1 MASELLERDEE
12 LARIAAAVRRARDGF
27 GTLIVVEGPAGMGK
41 TEVLRAA
48 RAAAEAD
55 GLRVLRS
62 RGAELERDFPFGVV
76 RQLFEPA
83 LAEAGAGERA
93 DVLQGPAALAA
104 GALSLPG
111 GEPGAVGPEQGFA
124 VLHGLYW
131 LCANLA
137 TARPLVLAVDDVHWA
152 DAPTLRYLAFLLAR
166 LEELPVAILAG
177 ARPEYDGPGA
187 DLVGALVTDPGAEHV
202 RLAPLSAGAV
212 ARLLEDGLGVAP
224 DPEFAEACR
233 QATGGV
239 PLLVRALVRALRDDG
254 VEPVAAA
261 AAQVEHVGARTV
273 GRWVQARLARLP
285 APAGQLARALAILER
300 GDLATTA
307 ALAGWP
313 AREPFLDAHSF
324 ADPAQFADLL
334 VGAGIVEPSR
344 PLTFVHP
351 IIRAGVYS
359 EISEADRAKGHR
371 RAAELL
377 AGAGASDMR
386 VAEHLL
392 SAPLA
397 GDPWVVERLRAAAAV
412 ASGSGAP
419 DTAAVLLRRALAE
432 PPDAATRPGLA
443 LELGL
448 AEASTDDPQWQEHL
462 ELALD
467 TAPDDST
474 RVASAMVLGYA
485 LLRSQRSPEAVR
497 VLDRT
502 AARVGEPARPTLEA
516 AAIISGLV
524 DARTA
529 PLLERRLLALR
540 ESVEHDPDAPRDALA
555 LAAYSAGLV
564 TVPADTVA
572 RLALRALDAGP
583 RRLPLPTDG
592 PWFAQVSVALLFA
605 ERYREL
611 DGLLEVAIAEARA
624 TGDGALFSGA
634 VAHRAWLALRRGDLG
649 AAEGDTRT
657 ALEAR
662 DLPIPTLYRLLAQAA
677 MTDAVRMRGDL
688 EEAERII
695 ASAGADV
702 ESRTVTAGVLRA
714 ARGRLRLAQGRP
726 QEALAD
732 ALAAGE
738 VALGTLS
745 SSPSCIPWRSDA
757 AHAHLALGD
766 RAAAERLAEEEL
778 RDARIVG
785 APRVLGI
792 SLHTLGVARESEELL
807 REALAALET
816 SEVKLIN
823 VRTQLDLGILVRR
836 AGRAEEARE
845 ILRGALDTAHRLGAV
860 PVADRAEAELR
871 ASGAKPRRAQL
882 TGLAALTASE
892 RRVAELAGQGM
903 TNREIAQALFV
914 TARTVEGHL
923 TQVFRKL
930 DVPSRDGLINALAA

>member
-1 MASELLERDEE
+1 MPSELLERDEE
-12 LARIAAAVRRARDGF
+12 LARIVAAVRRARDGV
-27 GTLIVVEGPAGMGK
+27 GTLIVVEGPAGIGK
-41 TEVLRAA
+41 SEVLRAA
-48 RAAAEAD
+48 RAAAAAD
-55 GLRVLRS
+55 GLRVLRA

-83 LAEAGAGERA
+83 LADADVRERA
-93 DVLQGPAALAA
+93 DVLQGPAALA
-104 GALSLPG
+104 GAALALPG
-111 GEPGAVGPEQGFA
+111 GEGVGGPVGPEQGFA

-137 TARPLVLAVDDVHWA
+137 AARPLVLAVDDVHWA
-152 DAPTLRYLAFLLAR
+152 DAPSLRYLAFLLAR
-166 LEELPVAILAG
+166 LEELPVAIIAG
-177 ARPEYDGPGA
+177 ARPEYDGPAA
-187 DLVGALVTDPGAEHV
+187 DLVGTLITDPGAEAV
-202 RLAPLSAGAV
+202 RLAPLSADAV
-212 ARLLEDGLGVAP
+212 ARLLEDGLGAAP
-224 DPEFAEACR
+224 EPAFAHACR
-233 QATGGV
+233 EATGGV
-239 PLLVRALVRALRDDG
+239 PLLVRALVGALRDDG

-261 AAQVEHVGARTV
+261 AGRIEHVGARTV

-285 APAGQLARALAILER
+285 APAGRLARALAILER
-300 GDLATTA
+300 GDLATAA

-313 AREPFLDAHSF
+313 AREAGAFLHTHTP
-324 ADPAQFADLL
+324 ADPAHFADLL
-334 VGAGIVEPSR
+334 AGAGIVEPGR
-344 PLTFVHP
+344 PLAFVHP
-351 IIRAGVYS
+351 IVRAGVYA
-359 EISEADRAKGHR
+359 EISEADRATGHR
-371 RAAELL
+371 RAAALL
-377 AGAGASDMR
+377 AGAGASDQR

-392 SAPLA
+392 PAPTA
-397 GDPWVVERLRAAAAV
+397 GDAWVVERLRAAAA
-412 ASGSGAP
+412 AATASGAP
-419 DTAAVLLRRALAE
+419 DTAAVLLRRALDE
-432 PPDAATRPGLA
+432 PPDAETRPGLA

-448 AEASTDDPQWQEHL
+448 AEASAGDPQWREHL
-462 ELALD
+462 ELALE
-467 TAPDDST
+467 TAQDDPT

-485 LLRSQRSPEAVR
+485 LLRSQRSPDAVR

-502 AARVGEPARPTLEA
+502 AARVGEEARPTLEA
-516 AAIISGLV
+516 AAIISALV

-529 PLLERRLLALR
+529 PLLERRLAALR
-540 ESVEHDPDAPRDALA
+540 ASVERDPGAPRDALA
-555 LAAYSAGLV
+555 LAAYSAGLA
-564 TVPADTVA
+564 TEPAETVA
-572 RLALRALDAGP
+572 RLAQRALDAGP
-583 RRLPLPTDG
+583 RRLPEPTDG

-611 DGLLEVAIAEARA
+611 DGLLEAAIAEARA

-662 DLPIPTLYRLLAQAA
+662 DLPLPTLYRLLAQAA

-688 EEAERII
+688 EEAERIV

-702 ESRTVTAGVLRA
+702 ESRTVTAGVLRG

-726 QEALAD
+726 QDALAD

-745 SSPSCIPWRSDA
+745 TSPSCIPWRSDA

-766 RAAAERLAEEEL
+766 REAAERLAEDEL

-792 SLHTLGVARESEELL
+792 SLHTLGVARDSEELL
-807 REALAALET
+807 REALAVLET
-816 SEVKLIN
+816 SEVRLIN
-823 VRTQLDLGILVRR
+823 VRTQLDLGVLVRR
-836 AGRAEEARE
+836 AGRTDEARE
-845 ILRGALDTAHRLGAV
+845 ILRVALDTAHRLGAV

-871 ASGAKPRRAQL
+871 ASGAKPRRARL

-930 DVPSRDGLINALAA
+930 DVPSREGLIG